1 MSDIHLR
8 FHKTLLG
15 NKGKFH
21 LEIDKHINFGEFIAL
36 FGKSGA
42 GKTSILRILSGLD
55 DVEQGYIRVGD
66 EVWLDSQKGIHL
78 SPQKRHIGFVFQN
91 YALFPHLSVY
101 QNICFGLK
109 NKHDKS
115 FANELMELMDLH
127 SLKNARIS
135 QLSGGQS
142 QRVALARALSSKPQ
156 ILLLDEPF
164 SALDNTMAQTLQNEL
179 KKIHKL
185 FNLTTLLVSHSLSEI
200 FSLAS
205 RSFVIESGKILSEGS
220 NQEVFIQKRLS
231 AKITLIGQI
240 IAIDMQELFCII
252 SVLCNAEILRI
263 VYDREQSLEFSIGEQ
278 VVIAQK
284 AFSPMLYKLNNTNH
298 LA

>member
-1 MSDIHLR
+1 MSDIHLH

-15 NKGKFH
+15 NKGKFR

-55 DVEQGYIRVGD
+55 SVEQGYIRVGD

-78 SPQKRHIGFVFQN
+78 APQKRHIGFVFQN

-142 QRVALARALSSKPQ
+142 QRVALARALSSKPK

-164 SALDNTMAQTLQNEL
+164 SALDNAMAQTLQNEL

-205 RSFVIESGKILSEGS
+205 RSFVIESGQILSDGS

-231 AKITLIGQI
+231 TKITLVGQI

-298 LA
+298 LV

>member
-1 MSDIHLR
+1 MSDIQLR
-8 FHKTLLG
+8 FSKTLLG
-15 NKGKFH
+15 NKGKFE
-21 LEIDKHINFGEFIAL
+21 LEIDTQINFGEFIAL

-55 DVEQGYIRVGD
+55 DVKQGYIRVGN
-66 EVWLDSQKGIHL
+66 EIWLDSQKGINL
-78 SPQKRHIGFVFQN
+78 PPQKRHIGFVFQN
-91 YALFPHLSVY
+91 HALFPHLNVY

-109 NKHDKS
+109 NKHDKH

-127 SLKNARIS
+127 ALKNTRIS

-164 SALDNTMAQTLQNEL
+164 SALDNTMAQILQNEL
-179 KKIHKL
+179 KKIHKY
-185 FNLTTLLVSHSLSEI
+185 FNLTTLLVSHNLSEI

-205 RSFVIESGKILSEGS
+205 RSLIIEFGKILRQGS

-231 AKITLIGQI
+231 AKITLVGEIV
-240 IAIDMQELFCII
+240 AIDMQELFCII

-263 VYDREQSLEFSIGEQ
+263 VYDREQGAEFSVGER
-278 VVIAQK
+278 VLIAQK
-284 AFSPMLYKLNNTNH
+284 AFSPMLYKLDSTNYP
-298 LA
+298 A

>member
-8 FHKTLLG
+8 FSKTLLS
-15 NKGKFH
+15 NKGKFC
-21 LEIDKHINFGEFIAL
+21 LEVDKHITFGEFVAI

-55 DVEQGYIRVGD
+55 DVDSGYIRVGN
-66 EVWLDSQKGIHL
+66 EVWLDSQKGIFL
-78 SPQKRHIGFVFQN
+78 PPQKRHIGFVFQN

-101 QNICFGLK
+101 QNICFGLQ
-109 NKHDKS
+109 NKRDEG
-115 FANELMELMDLH
+115 FANELIELMDLH
-127 SLKNARIS
+127 SLKKARIS

-142 QRVALARALSSKPQ
+142 QRVALARALSQRPQ

-164 SALDNTMAQTLQNEL
+164 SALDVGMARTLQNEL
-179 KKIHKL
+179 KKIHQHFK
-185 FNLTTLLVSHSLSEI
+185 LTTLLVSHNLGEI

-205 RSFVIESGKILSEGS
+205 RSFIVESGRILSDGN
-220 NQEVFIQKRLS
+220 NQEVFVQERLS
-231 AKITLIGQI
+231 AKITLIGEI

-252 SVLCNAEILRI
+252 SVLCNAEVLQI
-263 VYDREQSLEFSIGEQ
+263 VYDVEQGAEFSIGEQ

-284 AFSPMLYKLNNTNH
+284 AFSPMLYKLNNTKH
-298 LA
+298 LV